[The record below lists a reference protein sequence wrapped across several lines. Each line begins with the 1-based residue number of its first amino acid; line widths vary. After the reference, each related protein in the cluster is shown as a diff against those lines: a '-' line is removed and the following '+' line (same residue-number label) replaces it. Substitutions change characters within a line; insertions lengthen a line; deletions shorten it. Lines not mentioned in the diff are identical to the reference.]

1 MNGGLGVSVV
11 RNLNRKTIGAQ
22 RKLFERNSRT
32 AYSKFQSTVFSALRY
47 KCYIKGEVCETRLE
61 DIAFHEETQL
71 LVS

>member
-1 MNGGLGVSVV
+1 MNGGLGVSVA

-32 AYSKFQSTVFSALRY
+32 TYSNFQSTVFSALRH
-47 KCYIKGEVCETRLE
+47 KCYIKGEVCETRIE